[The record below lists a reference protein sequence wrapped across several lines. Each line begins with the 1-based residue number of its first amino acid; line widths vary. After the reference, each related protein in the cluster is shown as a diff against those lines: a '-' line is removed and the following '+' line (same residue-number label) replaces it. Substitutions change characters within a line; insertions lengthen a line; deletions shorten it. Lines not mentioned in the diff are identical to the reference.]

1 MPPAGADGSIDN
13 RSLIFNTF
21 LAAPLLATD
30 ETTEERKFSGND
42 EIASNT
48 DPLGRAVDAYVH
60 HTLVDSFGELL
71 LADVQG
77 NNP

>member
-1 MPPAGADGSIDN
+1 
-13 RSLIFNTF
+13 LIFNTF